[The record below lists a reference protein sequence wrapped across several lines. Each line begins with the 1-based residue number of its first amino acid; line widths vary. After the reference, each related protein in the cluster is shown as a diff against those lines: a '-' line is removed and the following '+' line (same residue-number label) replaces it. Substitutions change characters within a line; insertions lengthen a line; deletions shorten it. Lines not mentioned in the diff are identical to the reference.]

1 MIGMTCASGFN
12 PVSNR
17 LWHFVPKPV
26 SYRMDALG
34 LVASL
39 ISNGKYDL
47 LKIGTTS
54 ANYRDFEFTLTAS
67 KNFVFALITGTLGY
81 IDSPSSVTN
90 LCILVAPNTDTTYC
104 GIPTSSTGYI
114 MLSSTATSVTLD
126 KAKLESDNSAAGG
139 IITVALFG

>member
-1 MIGMTCASGFN
+1 
-12 PVSNR
+12 
-17 LWHFVPKPV
+17 
-26 SYRMDALG
+26 MDALG

-54 ANYRDFEFTLTAS
+54 ANYRDSEFTLTAS
-67 KNFVFALITGTLGY
+67 KNFVFALITGVLGY
-81 IDSPSSVTN
+81 IDSPSSVSN
-90 LCILVAPNTDTTYC
+90 LCILVAPNTDKTYC

-114 MLSSTATSVTLD
+114 RLSSTTTSVTLD
-126 KAKLESDNSAAGG
+126 KGQLESDNSASGG